1 MKSSTVTTT
10 ISTKTLIETTEQSV
24 IETFDEIGNFLDLYM
39 MITLPKSNSSLF
51 KKHFLGNGLF
61 ARTVK
66 PLRTEVQTTQDSI
79 QFQTTGKYII
89 PYLSTRIY
97 VQQDISPKTSEIE
110 KLDNDNLKKKIV
122 TEFQIS

>member
-51 KKHFLGNGLF
+51 KKHFFLGNGLF

-66 PLRTEVQTTQDSI
+66 PLRTEVEFQTTQDSI
-79 QFQTTGKYII
+79 QFQTTGIYII
-89 PYLSTRIY
+89 PDLSREIMLSKTF
-97 VQQDISPKTSEIE
+97 SPKLQ
-110 KLDNDNLKKKIV
+110 KLRK
-122 TEFQIS
+122 

>member
-10 ISTKTLIETTEQSV
+10 ISTETLIETTEQSV

-39 MITLPKSNSSLF
+39 MITLLKSNSSLF
-51 KKHFLGNGLF
+51 KKLFLGNGLF

-66 PLRTEVQTTQDSI
+66 PLRTEVEFQTTQDSI

-89 PYLSTRIY
+89 PNYS
-97 VQQDISPKTSEIE
+97 
-110 KLDNDNLKKKIV
+110 KLC
-122 TEFQIS
+122 

>member
-10 ISTKTLIETTEQSV
+10 ISTQTLIETTEQSV

-39 MITLPKSNSSLF
+39 MITLPKSNASLF

-89 PYLSTRIY
+89 PYLSVIMRNY
-97 VQQDISPKTSEIE
+97 VEQDIFPKTSDIE
-110 KLDNDNLKKKIV
+110 KLVYDNLKKKL
-122 TEFQIS
+122 

>member
-89 PYLSTRIY
+89 PYLSPGIMFSKTFP
-97 VQQDISPKTSEIE
+97 PK
-110 KLDNDNLKKKIV
+110 LQNLRN
-122 TEFQIS
+122 

>member
-39 MITLPKSNSSLF
+39 MITLPESNSSLF

-89 PYLSTRIY
+89 PYY
-97 VQQDISPKTSEIE
+97 VEQDIFPKTSEIE
-110 KLDNDNLKKKIV
+110 KLDYDNLKKKNCN
-122 TEFQIS
+122 

>member
-10 ISTKTLIETTEQSV
+10 VSTKTLIETTEQSV

-39 MITLPKSNSSLF
+39 MIPLPKSNSSLF

-66 PLRTEVQTTQDSI
+66 PLRTEVEFQTTQDSI

-89 PYLSTRIY
+89 PYLSVIMRNY
-97 VQQDISPKTSEIE
+97 VEQDIFPKTSEIE
-110 KLDNDNLKKKIV
+110 KLDYDNLKKKNCN
-122 TEFQIS
+122 